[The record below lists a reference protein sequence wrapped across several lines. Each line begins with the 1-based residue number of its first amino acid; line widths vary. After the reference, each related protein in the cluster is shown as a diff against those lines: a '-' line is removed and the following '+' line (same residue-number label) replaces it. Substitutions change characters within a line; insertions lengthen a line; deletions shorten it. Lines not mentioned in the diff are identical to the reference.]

1 MEFFHRRV
9 LSGISAKLILGLV
22 AGLVCVGVPFFF
34 SFYHFHRNQLLE
46 GLKSSTSSLSR
57 LVVSSLQS
65 AMLHETPHIL
75 QEEVIRLSERSG
87 VERIMILDKNGTV
100 RVSSDKRM
108 LGTQY
113 NRDRDPTCLV
123 CHRLT
128 VPERQSTTVAEGPS
142 GRIFRNM
149 NLILN
154 EPRCHRCHD
163 SQQSV
168 NGVLIMDLSMAET
181 EGQLAAGI
189 RQMLIMAAVMVALTI
204 VVLWFLLKELIV
216 KRLKRF
222 MEATGLIRQG
232 RLEQSVPVDSRDEIG
247 RLAES
252 FNVMTDSLRGSFDE
266 LKHQRQFLES
276 VIDSIRDEIIVVDKE
291 HRVVTANAAAR
302 DGWLLASGNVG
313 SSLVRET
320 FRSGHP
326 SKRLEVTPTPEGGER
341 HLEIHAYPLR
351 NKHGAVVEVIQVARD
366 ISERKHLEAHL
377 THSERLASLGLL
389 ASGFSH
395 EINNPLGAIATCV
408 EGLRRRLEP
417 DGVVSSDVAGWV
429 RETLSRISNQIQ
441 RARGITTRLLNVAR
455 PPGKARSLIDVNR
468 VVEDTLAFFSY
479 NLERGGVTVNKQLS
493 PEIPPLCDDDSRLSQ
508 ILMNLTL
515 NSIQAMANGG
525 GSLRVATAADN
536 GTIRIEVED
545 SGDGI
550 PRENLAKI
558 YEPFFTTKPVGKGT
572 GLGLFITHR
581 LVAEMG
587 GSIGV
592 RSQPGQGSL
601 FTVRLPLRREINTS

>member
-1 MEFFHRRV
+1 
-9 LSGISAKLILGLV
+9 
-22 AGLVCVGVPFFF
+22 
-34 SFYHFHRNQLLE
+34 
-46 GLKSSTSSLSR
+46 
-57 LVVSSLQS
+57 
-65 AMLHETPHIL
+65 
-75 QEEVIRLSERSG
+75 
-87 VERIMILDKNGTV
+87 
-100 RVSSDKRM
+100 
-108 LGTQY
+108 
-113 NRDRDPTCLV
+113 
-123 CHRLT
+123 
-128 VPERQSTTVAEGPS
+128 
-142 GRIFRNM
+142 
-149 NLILN
+149 
-154 EPRCHRCHD
+154 
-163 SQQSV
+163 
-168 NGVLIMDLSMAET
+168 
-181 EGQLAAGI
+181 
-189 RQMLIMAAVMVALTI
+189 
-204 VVLWFLLKELIV
+204 
-216 KRLKRF
+216 
-222 MEATGLIRQG
+222 
-232 RLEQSVPVDSRDEIG
+232 
-247 RLAES
+247 
-252 FNVMTDSLRGSFDE
+252 
-266 LKHQRQFLES
+266 
-276 VIDSIRDEIIVVDKE
+276 
-291 HRVVTANAAAR
+291 
-302 DGWLLASGNVG
+302 
-313 SSLVRET
+313 
-320 FRSGHP
+320 
-326 SKRLEVTPTPEGGER
+326 
-341 HLEIHAYPLR
+341 
-351 NKHGAVVEVIQVARD
+351 
-366 ISERKHLEAHL
+366 
-377 THSERLASLGLL
+377 
-389 ASGFSH
+389 
-395 EINNPLGAIATCV
+395 
-408 EGLRRRLEP
+408 
-417 DGVVSSDVAGWV
+417 V